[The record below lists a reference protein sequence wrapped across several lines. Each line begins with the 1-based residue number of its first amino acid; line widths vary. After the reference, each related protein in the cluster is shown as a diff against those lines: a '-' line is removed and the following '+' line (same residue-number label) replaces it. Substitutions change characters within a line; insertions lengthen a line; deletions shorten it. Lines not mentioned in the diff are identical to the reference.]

1 LNINYEKNNPSDE
14 EENINSRKKYT
25 RNFIILILFSK
36 YYSFDEIMTMR
47 WAEHVA
53 SVAAREN
60 T

>member
-1 LNINYEKNNPSDE
+1 M
-14 EENINSRKKYT
+14 RKKISTAEKKCT
-25 RNFIILILFSK
+25 RNFITLILFSK

-47 WAEHVA
+47 WAEHVE